1 MKENI
6 DGMTIRLVGC
16 ALAILLLAGA
26 SIYTGLF
33 AKAAEAADVHA
44 AVIRMRGSG
53 VARGGVV
60 LAWVFLGQKNTSP
73 REEKLSW
80 SAVLLYGVSG
90 SSASAGP

>member
-33 AKAAEAADVHA
+33 AKAAKAADVHA
-44 AVIRMRGSG
+44 AVISTQESH
-53 VARGGVV
+53 VATEDIV
-60 LAWVFLGQKNTSP
+60 LA
-73 REEKLSW
+73 
-80 SAVLLYGVSG
+80 
-90 SSASAGP
+90 